1 MEGINAAKMKQE
13 MDMRER
19 SLSLLRLLINSY
31 IDQDVAK
38 LLLEEE
44 PIDILL
50 DIQAVMVMGMIGAEV
65 GREDVFSD
73 PQRMYEKHRTIIP
86 IMGDIQEEV
95 EWMLQPEYKRY
106 LQIGVRMLSLQEGG
120 DQNDSDK

>member
-1 MEGINAAKMKQE
+1 MEGVNAAKMKQE
-13 MDMRER
+13 IDMRER
-19 SLSLLRLLINSY
+19 SLSLLRLLINFY

-50 DIQAVMVMGMIGAEV
+50 DIQAVMVMGMIGAEI

-73 PQRMYEKHRTIIP
+73 PQSMYEKHRTIIP
-86 IMGDIQEEV
+86 VMGDIQEEV

-106 LQIGVRMLSLQEGG
+106 LQIGMRMLSLQEKGEH
-120 DQNDSDK
+120 NV